1 MREGFCFEFLI
12 SSFLGREMMNNSPF
26 FLFPSLSSPLEFSFK
41 KKNQGPRSRSS
52 DGTGVVADGQRLSRE
67 RSGRRGTGQRLF
79 LLGPQRRHRD
89 RDLRSRGR
97 GLAARPRGGPSVRLR
112 GPGGLAERVEG
123 QWKQQDALFF
133 SFSLSC
139 FSFSSFSLL
148 LSSPVSNVEAA
159 LDKDDPAA
167 RLRGR
172 GRRAAPPGEGAAGR
186 REGRVPPQGGPRRG
200 GRVFLRGAA
209 PEPRG
214 AFFPPHFAG
223 GGERQSREH
232 GGKNSLPPP
241 PKKKTLPR
249 PPWESPT
256 ASTCGGPAASTPAS
270 SRAP

>member
-1 MREGFCFEFLI
+1 MFRVFDFFILGERDDEQLTFF
-12 SSFLGREMMNNSPF
+12 SFPVSI
-26 FLFPSLSSPLEFSFK
+26 FPSRILFQ

-223 GGERQSREH
+223 GGRETKSRTRGEKTH
-232 GGKNSLPPP
+232 SPP